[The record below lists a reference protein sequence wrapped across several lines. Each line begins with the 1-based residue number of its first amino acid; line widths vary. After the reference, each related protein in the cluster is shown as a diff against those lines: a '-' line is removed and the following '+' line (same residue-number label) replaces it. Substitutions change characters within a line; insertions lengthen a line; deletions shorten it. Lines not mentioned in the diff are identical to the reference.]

1 VSGNVSLYN
10 ETNGEGILPTPT
22 IGGVGLIDDWSTMAR
37 IGFAGENQVI
47 LLVGAPEWWGA
58 HLGQSIYMRDIHG
71 RTDGPPPPVDLA
83 HEKKVGDFVRDLIRS
98 GQATAVHDLSDGGLA
113 VALAE
118 MAMASGIGAVVNQL
132 NGSDPI
138 QQFFGEDQGRYLVT
152 LAFSAHDERFDAL
165 QSRAKQLGIFAPW
178 IGTTGSAELK
188 LGEAHAIPLG
198 ELTAAHESWFPDFMG
213 N

>member
-1 VSGNVSLYN
+1 
-10 ETNGEGILPTPT
+10 
-22 IGGVGLIDDWSTMAR
+22 MAR
-37 IGFAGENQVI
+37 VGFAAEEQVI
-47 LLVGAPEWWGA
+47 LLVGAPDGWGT

-83 HEKKVGDFVRDLIRS
+83 HERQVGDFVRELIRT

-118 MAMASGIGAVVNQL
+118 MAMASGIGAIVKQRD
-132 NGSDPI
+132 GDPVA
-138 QQFFGEDQGRYLVT
+138 QFIGEDQGRYLVT
-152 LAFSAHDERFDAL
+152 LAYPAHDARFDAL
-165 QSRAKQLGIFAPW
+165 EARLKQLGIFAPW
-178 IGTTGSAELK
+178 IGTTGGSELK
-188 LGEAHAIPLG
+188 LGNARAIPLG